1 MVMHDTYAELLS
13 EKCVLADSLHLL
25 PRLKK
30 NAEQRPHIIYV
41 YNSDNDDA
49 PGQTVWSQWQKV
61 NCPLLNRVR
70 TFLSAYHRK
79 QKTTC
84 VHKSAYIFCSRELL
98 SFLFG
103 NTAVAPMTIFCCF
116 LLSEWLKMC
125 QLNNSLLETVKD
137 DLVWASL
144 LSYVVNVSA
153 TQSLGVE
160 YDATDSLDY
169 I

>member
-1 MVMHDTYAELLS
+1 
-13 EKCVLADSLHLL
+13 
-25 PRLKK
+25 
-30 NAEQRPHIIYV
+30 
-41 YNSDNDDA
+41 
-49 PGQTVWSQWQKV
+49 
-61 NCPLLNRVR
+61 
-70 TFLSAYHRK
+70 
-79 QKTTC
+79 
-84 VHKSAYIFCSRELL
+84 
-98 SFLFG
+98 
-103 NTAVAPMTIFCCF
+103 MTIFCCF